1 MEKTVVIVCGN
12 ALSGSLGGVKVVL
25 DPKVGKHGATPTTI
39 SKTLWTS
46 SVEAVIEYCRIVF
59 DLFPDKYQV
68 CIVPIV

>member
-1 MEKTVVIVCGN
+1 M
-12 ALSGSLGGVKVVL
+12 VKVVL

-46 SVEAVIEYCRIVF
+46 SVEAVTEYCRIVF